1 MKYRILNRILNITF
15 KYQKL
20 KHYKS
25 LWTLSQYK
33 AATWAESL
41 LGASSGVGPG
51 AVKIQF
57 NLIFFQFN
65 QFGHQLGAL
74 KSQFDFIQFNQFIFI
89 STPARGSQN
98 SIQFNSTNMF
108 WFGNPKLIFIG
119 LFSQR
124 QVWSTSQYFDCS
136 CHTGSILIFFISF
149 WLLLSYRWVCTN
161 VLVATCIFLTR
172 GTFPNCSIEN
182 IHLVS
187 EICIIW
193 SSIPISFSVRLLR
206 TFFWFCKSSY
216 ELRY

>member
-1 MKYRILNRILNITF
+1 MNAFTVQGSYMGGVFVGCLFWGWARCSQNSIQFDFFFNLTNLDTSWVHSKVSSILFNLTNLFLFRHQL
-15 KYQKL
+15 
-20 KHYKS
+20 
-25 LWTLSQYK
+25 
-33 AATWAESL
+33 
-41 LGASSGVGPG
+41 G

-57 NLIFFQFN
+57 NLIQQICFDLEIHNSSLLVCFPSDK
-65 QFGHQLGAL
+65 FGRR
-74 KSQFDFIQFNQFIFI
+74 
-89 STPARGSQN
+89 P
-98 SIQFNSTNMF
+98 
-108 WFGNPKLIFIG
+108 
-119 LFSQR
+119 
-124 QVWSTSQYFDCS
+124 
-136 CHTGSILIFFISF
+136 SILIAAVIQVLFQFILSVF
-149 WLLLSYRWVCTN
+149 DLLSYRWVCTN

>member
-57 NLIFFQFN
+57 NLIFFNLTNLDTSWVHSKVSSILFN
-65 QFGHQLGAL
+65 LTNLFLFRHQLGAV
-74 KSQFDFIQFNQFIFI
+74 KIQFNLIQQICFDLEIH
-89 STPARGSQN
+89 N
-98 SIQFNSTNMF
+98 SSLLVCFPSDK
-108 WFGNPKLIFIG
+108 FGRRP
-119 LFSQR
+119 
-124 QVWSTSQYFDCS
+124 
-136 CHTGSILIFFISF
+136 SILIAAVIQVLFQFILSVF
-149 WLLLSYRWVCTN
+149 DLLSYRWVCTN